1 MIESVLIYQIIII
14 ILLIVMSAFF
24 SSSET
29 ALTSISEDL
38 LQKKHVQ
45 PIKTGSDLYPL
56 QIGKEYHSRHSAN
69 NHFHNIEN

>member
-29 ALTSISEDL
+29 ALTSY
-38 LQKKHVQ
+38 
-45 PIKTGSDLYPL
+45 LYTKQL
-56 QIGKEYHSRHSAN
+56 CESLR
-69 NHFHNIEN
+69 